1 MEPLSYEFR
10 MTLSHVMLQTVN
22 SKKEAA
28 QIRRE
33 FERGSEPSSPIPEG
47 ILDFLRQ
54 NSPSAKVDY
63 IVCLRQPLR
72 KKHL

>member
-1 MEPLSYEFR
+1 MEPISYEFR
-10 MTLSHVMLQTVN
+10 MILCHVMLQKVN

-28 QIRRE
+28 KLQTA
-33 FERGSEPSSPIPEG
+33 FKHGSEPSSPIPDR
-47 ILDFLRQ
+47 ILDFLRR

-72 KKHL
+72 KMYL